1 MRRRRTSR
9 GAWARLRTQGFALGP
24 FAYQTKIEEQLR
36 KQVRFADFA
45 EQINVQMFYTTDN
58 LPSNLMAWLYDRAI
72 QSRLEKE
79 TMELARITVRTKS
92 WQKSQTQMAN
102 LLELLGA
109 YPNFDLERVLRKA
122 VGRNKESR
130 TARRAA
136 ELKQN
141 LNDLSYQIDL
151 WLRFTDWGSWQEHY
165 RGCVAAMDKRLRIR
179 VPAILKTKA
188 QRAAVI
194 SAALQAIGLKEKE
207 STDAVL
213 RILRRH
219 AG

>member
-1 MRRRRTSR
+1 M
-9 GAWARLRTQGFALGP
+9 GP
-24 FAYQTKIEEQLR
+24 FAYQTKIETQLR
-36 KQVRFADFA
+36 KQIPFADFA
-45 EQINVQMFYTTDN
+45 EQINLQMFYTTDT
-58 LPSNLMAWLYDRAI
+58 LPPNLMAWLYDRAI
-72 QSRLEKE
+72 LSRLEKD
-79 TMELARITVRTKS
+79 TMELARITLRTKS
-92 WQKSQTQMAN
+92 WQKSQRQMAN

-109 YPNFDLERVLRKA
+109 YRNFDLERVLRKA

-141 LNDLSYQIDL
+141 LDDLSYQIDW

-165 RGCVAAMDKRLRIR
+165 RDCVAAMDKRLRIR

-207 STDAVL
+207 STDSVL
-213 RILRRH
+213 KMLGRH
-219 AG
+219 AS

>member
-1 MRRRRTSR
+1 MRRRTTSR
-9 GAWARLRTQGFALGP
+9 RAWGRWRTQGFALGP
-24 FAYQTKIEEQLR
+24 FAYQTKIETQLR
-36 KQVRFADFA
+36 KQIPFADFA
-45 EQINVQMFYTTDN
+45 EQITLQMFYTTDT
-58 LPSNLMAWLYDRAI
+58 LPPNLMAWLYDRAI
-72 QSRLEKE
+72 LSRLEKD
-79 TMELARITVRTKS
+79 TMELARITLRTKS
-92 WQKSQTQMAN
+92 WQKSQRQMAN

-109 YPNFDLERVLRKA
+109 YRNFDLERVLRKA

-141 LNDLSYQIDL
+141 LDDLSYQIDW

-165 RGCVAAMDKRLRIR
+165 RDCVAAMDKRLRIR

-207 STDAVL
+207 STDSVL
-213 RILRRH
+213 KMLGRH
-219 AG
+219 AS